1 MPIYSVSLNTD
12 LAKVVEKEMKANK
25 YENKSE
31 FFRDLIRKIYVSSD
45 STHVKETL
53 SSNDPDRML
62 IERRKK
68 DAEFIPLSELLS

>member
-31 FFRDLIRKIYVSSD
+31 FFRDLIRKIYVSPEL
-45 STHVKETL
+45 TYTKESIT
-53 SSNDPDRML
+53 SNDPDL
-62 IERRKK
+62 IVIKRRKK
-68 DAEFIPLSELLS
+68 DAEFIPLSALLS